1 MYPNAF
7 DEDTQQ
13 NVTLLNERRSG
24 RPFLGILLLLIA
36 AGFTAA
42 TVFLLLNP
50 DDTDPLPQADV
61 INPTEAVSNPTQSE
75 PTTTTDSAASATPEE
90 AEDSAEDAPQQT
102 VNEGVLATLDPQT
115 ANTLLSSDLQ
125 SLRLSDALRI
135 EGSGLNP
142 FTIIPDRPRNE
153 IIQYTVVQG
162 DTIQAIADRF
172 GLQPETIAWSNP
184 RRIIQVLRPGDVL
197 NIPPVDGVLAQAIG
211 STNTIADYTR
221 RYQIDDPYTVLDSEY
236 NQLVGYTPE
245 TVPPT
250 GTEIFFPGGT
260 GEDIVWVAEIEVS
273 EGGGGTS
280 GNAGVATVR
289 FQPGQPGDC
298 GNIAIGGGSVWV
310 NPIPS
315 GNYTVTRGFTPVVH
329 PGIDLAGSI
338 GTPIHAANGGTVIFS
353 GWNGFGYGNMVA
365 IIHGPNM
372 TVYGHMESVFAT
384 CGQAVNAGDQIGTMG
399 STGNSSGP
407 HLHFEI
413 RGRSGNTY
421 IPLSPGATI
430 GF

>member
-1 MYPNAF
+1 MNYL

-13 NVTLLNERRSG
+13 NTAPLLNHQ
-24 RPFLGILLLLIA
+24 RPRGGNRALGLLLLLIA
-36 AGFTAA
+36 AGLTAA

-50 DDTDPLPQADV
+50 GEETSEPEQIAAE
-61 INPTEAVSNPTQSE
+61 PTIIQEPTQLP
-75 PTTTTDSAASATPEE
+75 PTRVE
-90 AEDSAEDAPQQT
+90 
-102 VNEGVLATLDPQT
+102 EGVPTVEAAPPVNGAALPTLDPQT
-115 ANTLLSSDLQ
+115 AQNILTRDLE
-125 SLRLSDALRI
+125 SLRVAEVIDVERDT
-135 EGSGLNP
+135 LNP

-153 IIQYTVVQG
+153 IITYTVVQG
-162 DTIQAIADRF
+162 DTIESIARRF
-172 GLQPETIAWSNP
+172 NLQPETIAWSNP

-211 STNTIADYTR
+211 STRTIADYAEQ
-221 RYQIDDPYTVLDSEY
+221 YEIDDPYVVLDSQY
-236 NQLVGYTPE
+236 NTLPGFTPD
-245 TVPPT
+245 TVPPS
-250 GTEIFFPGGT
+250 GTQIFFPGGV

-273 EGGGGTS
+273 DSGGGGTS
-280 GNAGVATVR
+280 GSAGAATVR

-298 GNIAIGGGSVWV
+298 GNIPIGGGTVWT

-315 GNYTVTRGFTPVVH
+315 GNYTVTRGFVPVAH
-329 PGIDLAGSI
+329 PGIDLAGTT

-372 TVYGHMESVFAT
+372 TVYGHMQDVFAT
-384 CGQAVNAGDQIGTMG
+384 CGQTVNAGDQIGTMG

-413 RGRSGNTY
+413 RGRSSNTY
-421 IPLSPGATI
+421 VPLNPSATI